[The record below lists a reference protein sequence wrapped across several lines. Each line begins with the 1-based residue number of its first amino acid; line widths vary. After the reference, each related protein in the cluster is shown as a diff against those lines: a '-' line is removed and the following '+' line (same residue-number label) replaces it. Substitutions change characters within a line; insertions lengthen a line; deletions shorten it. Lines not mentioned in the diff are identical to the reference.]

1 IHTHLVERKHPG
13 VLTGSDITDIKISIL
28 AGRAHQKHT
37 EGGDF
42 RQATYRAVRQG
53 LRKAKCILLEPYYSF
68 RLEVPAENI
77 GRAMADM
84 QRLSAKCSLPEI
96 TAGDEMNLLKGS
108 GPVATL
114 QDYQRECAAYTK
126 GRGRFMAI
134 PDGYRPCHNQEEVVA
149 ATGYNPESDIL
160 NPTGSVFCD
169 HGAAVY
175 VDWQQV
181 DEMAHVDSGWRIGAS
196 GPEAQSGGARASG
209 AGASGSAAAAASAKE
224 LEEIFLRTYGKSK
237 RDEALRRE
245 AMSKGTRRPTKEPE
259 HFPQPNWKH
268 ERGKGQPFLV
278 IDGYNVIFAWEEMK
292 ALAQVNL
299 DSAREAFLDILG
311 NYQGYK
317 KMGMVVVFDG
327 YKVAGSPGSKQDYGQ
342 IKVVYTKEAET
353 ADRFIEK
360 TIYEMGRKYDVAVVT
375 SDRPVQMAALGDGAQ
390 RISAREFY
398 QEVISTSEEIRQKL
412 KGQKLTKN
420 QPFAEVFEKK

>member
-1 IHTHLVERKHPG
+1 
-13 VLTGSDITDIKISIL
+13 
-28 AGRAHQKHT
+28 
-37 EGGDF
+37 
-42 RQATYRAVRQG
+42 
-53 LRKAKCILLEPYYSF
+53 
-68 RLEVPAENI
+68 
-77 GRAMADM
+77 M
-84 QRLSAKCSLPEI
+84 
-96 TAGDEMNLLKGS
+96 
-108 GPVATL
+108 
-114 QDYQRECAAYTK
+114 
-126 GRGRFMAI
+126 
-134 PDGYRPCHNQEEVVA
+134 
-149 ATGYNPESDIL
+149 

-181 DEMAHVDSGWRIGAS
+181 DEMAHVDSGYRISDGGLVAS
-196 GPEAQSGGARASG
+196 ASVRGGERKS
-209 AGASGSAAAAASAKE
+209 SDITASAKE

-245 AMSKGTRRPTKEPE
+245 AMSKGTRRPSSDYIDS
-259 HFPQPNWKH
+259 FPQPNWKH
-268 ERGKGQPFLV
+268 ERGKGMPFLIV
-278 IDGYNVIFAWEEMK
+278 DGYNVIFAWDELK

-311 NYQGYK
+311 NHQEYK

-327 YKVAGSPGSKQDYGQ
+327 YKVAGNPGTKQEYGN
-342 IKVVYTKEAET
+342 IKVVYTKEAES

-412 KGQKLTKN
+412 KGQKREKN
-420 QPFAEVFEKK
+420 QPFAEVFGETI

>member
-1 IHTHLVERKHPG
+1 MWTADKELQSKPVPSA
-13 VLTGSDITDIKISIL
+13 GSSKSTDV
-28 AGRAHQKHT
+28 T
-37 EGGDF
+37 
-42 RQATYRAVRQG
+42 
-53 LRKAKCILLEPYYSF
+53 
-68 RLEVPAENI
+68 
-77 GRAMADM
+77 
-84 QRLSAKCSLPEI
+84 
-96 TAGDEMNLLKGS
+96 
-108 GPVATL
+108 
-114 QDYQRECAAYTK
+114 
-126 GRGRFMAI
+126 
-134 PDGYRPCHNQEEVVA
+134 
-149 ATGYNPESDIL
+149 
-160 NPTGSVFCD
+160 
-169 HGAAVY
+169 
-175 VDWQQV
+175 
-181 DEMAHVDSGWRIGAS
+181 
-196 GPEAQSGGARASG
+196 
-209 AGASGSAAAAASAKE
+209 ASAKE

-245 AMSKGTRRPTKEPE
+245 AMSKGTRRPPKEPE
-259 HFPQPNWKH
+259 YFPQPNWKH

-278 IDGYNVIFAWEEMK
+278 IDGYNVIFAWDELK

-398 QEVISTSEEIRQKL
+398 QEVISTFEEIRQKL

-420 QPFAEVFEKK
+420 QPFAEVFGEK